1 MGTKKKKFKGEE
13 FEVLEHD
20 EVPGF
25 RTAFHII
32 ISVAVIY
39 FIYIFSHVS
48 HG

>member
-1 MGTKKKKFKGEE
+1 MGTKIKVFKNEE

-25 RTAFHII
+25 RKVFHII

-39 FIYIFSHVS
+39 LTYILFRSL
-48 HG
+48 